1 MIRVAVISKDYQ
13 NIIHMFSQILI
24 KENIQHTINRY
35 SQRAHYDIYI
45 IEVQRKEDLQI
56 IDIFNKNSET
66 LIYVIG
72 PKDFEIANECIQYH
86 VNLYFV
92 KDDLDY
98 EIIKYKEKMIKHIQE
113 RFQYYIYQKR
123 GLTSQI
129 RLSQIYY
136 IESLRHQIII
146 HSLEGEIIER
156 KNLSDFLKN
165 IASKQ
170 FIQIHRSF
178 IVNKQYIQKIN
189 HQDILLKDNTVL
201 PIGRTYKKLI
211 M

>member
-1 MIRVAVISKDYQ
+1 MIRLAIISKDYQ
-13 NIIHMFSQILI
+13 NIMSQFSQTLT
-24 KENIQHTINRY
+24 KEGIQHTIDRY
-35 SQRAHYDIYI
+35 SQKNYYDIYI
-45 IEVQRKEDLQI
+45 MEVQRKEDLQI
-56 IDIFNKNSET
+56 INIFNKNNET

-72 PKDFEIANECIQYH
+72 PKDFDIANECIQYH
-86 VNLYFV
+86 VNLYFI
-92 KDDLDY
+92 KEKLND
-98 EIIKYKEKMIKHIQE
+98 EIIKYKEKIMKHIQE
-113 RFQYYIYQKR
+113 RFEYYIYQKR

-178 IVNKQYIQKIN
+178 IVNKQYIQKID
-189 HQDILLKDNTVL
+189 HQDIILKDNTIL